1 MRPNAVKAKLAAG
14 GTALGAFMFE
24 FATTGIA
31 RLAADAGAEFAVFDM
46 EHSGWSIE
54 TIRMLLATCGGTSL
68 VPLVRVPTTEYD
80 LIARA
85 LDMGAAGIMVPMV
98 ESAEQARR
106 IVEFAKYPPIGRR
119 GAAFGIAHDD
129 YTGGDTLA
137 KIAAANRE
145 TLLIAQVETAA
156 GVRHVEEIAAVEGID
171 VLWIG
176 HFDLSNSLGIPVQFT
191 HPLFQ
196 DAVAKVL
203 AACVTHRKT
212 AGFMCADVADGRALL
227 AKGFRMLTYSGD
239 LWLYQQALRSGL
251 AELRRS

>member
-31 RLAADAGAEFAVFDM
+31 RLAAEAAAEFAVFDM

-85 LDMGAAGIMVPMV
+85 LDMGAPGIMVPRG
-98 ESAEQARR
+98 EWADQARR
-106 IVEFAKYPPIGRR
+106 VVESAKYPPIGRR
-119 GAAFGIAHDD
+119 GAAFGIAHDN

-156 GVRHVEEIAAVEGID
+156 GVRHVEEIAAVDGID
-171 VLWIG
+171 ELWIG
-176 HFDLSNSLGIPVQFT
+176 HFDLSNSPGIPVQFT
-191 HPLFQ
+191 HHMFQ

-203 AACVTHRKT
+203 AACAGHRKA
-212 AGFMCADVADGRALL
+212 AGF
-227 AKGFRMLTYSGD
+227 
-239 LWLYQQALRSGL
+239 
-251 AELRRS
+251 

>member
-1 MRPNAVKAKLAAG
+1 
-14 GTALGAFMFE
+14 MFE
-24 FATTGIA
+24 FATTGIP
-31 RLAADAGAEFAVFDM
+31 RLAAEAGADFAVFDM
-46 EHSGWSIE
+46 EHSGWTIE
-54 TIRMLLATCGGTSL
+54 TIRMLLASCGGTSL
-68 VPLVRVPTTEYD
+68 SPLVRVPATEYHF
-80 LIARA
+80 IARA

-106 IVEFAKYPPIGRR
+106 IIEFAKYPPVGRR
-119 GAAFGIAHDD
+119 GAAFGIAHDG

-156 GVRHVEEIAAVEGID
+156 GVKNVEEIAAMDGID

-203 AACVTHRKT
+203 AACQRHGKT
-212 AGFMCADVADGRALL
+212 AGFMCADAADGKALL
-227 AKGFRMLTYSGD
+227 AKGFRMLAYSGD
-239 LWLYQQALRSGL
+239 LWLYQQALRAGL
-251 AELRRS
+251 AALRG